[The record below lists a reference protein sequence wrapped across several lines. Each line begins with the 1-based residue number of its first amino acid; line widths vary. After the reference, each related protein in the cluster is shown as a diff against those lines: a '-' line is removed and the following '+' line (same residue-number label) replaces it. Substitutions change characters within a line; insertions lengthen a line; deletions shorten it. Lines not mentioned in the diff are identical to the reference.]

1 MEKTVISEIVRTLPE
16 TPGVYQYF
24 DEQGEII
31 YIGKAKNLKKRVSSY
46 FNKNHD
52 SARLNMLVR
61 KINNVQYIVVK
72 TEFDALIL
80 ENNLI
85 KKHRPKYN
93 INLKDDKTYPWICI
107 KKEPYPRVFY
117 TRKVIKDGSLY
128 FGPYPSGRMMHALL
142 DLIRELYFLRTCN
155 LALTKE
161 NIEKQK
167 FRVCLEYHMKRC
179 KGPCEN
185 KQAEE
190 EYNIQIEAI
199 KDLIK
204 GNLSQVIRQLK
215 EQMNAFAEQLAF
227 EQAEEIKA
235 KILSL
240 ENYQAKSSVVSPTVG
255 NVNVL
260 SLVKDDKFAYVN
272 YIDVVN
278 GIVVQSQT
286 IEMKLNLEE
295 TDVEIMEMA
304 LAEFKSRF
312 ESNAKEIILPFE
324 LELETDQFT
333 ITIPQRGDKKTLLE
347 LSQKNVKQYM
357 DEKHKQESI
366 KNPERH
372 TERIMEQM
380 KNDLRLTEWPVHIEC
395 FDNSNIQG
403 TNPVSA
409 CVVFKNGK
417 PSKKDYRHFNIKT
430 VEGPNDF
437 ASMEEVILRR
447 YGRLLEEN
455 QPLPNLIVI
464 DGGKGQ
470 LGAALNSLEKLNL
483 RGKIAI
489 ISIAKKLE
497 EIYFPGDSLPLYI
510 DKRSETLK
518 IIQHMRNEAHRFGI
532 THHRKRRSK
541 GAIGSSLNAIEGIG
555 EKTSQELLRHFKSIK
570 RIKEAKLEEITEVIG
585 ASKASRVVEYFKK
598 SEKE

>member
-16 TPGVYQYF
+16 TPGVYQYY

-585 ASKASRVVEYFKK
+585 ASKASLVVEYFKK

>member
-585 ASKASRVVEYFKK
+585 ASKAEIVFNSLHNKNN
-598 SEKE
+598 